1 MIKTLAPSAKYLD
14 NNFWIIAPSVAG
26 KICKP
31 FNGLPRYGYER
42 IVEFQGREYGV
53 SRTGNQG
60 KIVWAIRPLFY

>member
-14 NNFWIIAPSVAG
+14 NNFWMIAPSVAG

-42 IVEFQGREYGV
+42 IVDFQGARFAV
-53 SRTGNQG
+53 SRTRHEGES
-60 KIVWAIRPLFY
+60 VWTIRPISY